1 MILSFQKKFTKIFFT
16 LSVAVFLFSAGNLL
30 AATNLIANPS
40 VEQDSSIKI
49 NQLSTKPVGWN
60 IRESQTQTQSHRVLP
75 PSIFFYP
82 LVPGYDGSKSIII
95 RINKYNGDKVGWYFD
110 PVKIDPTK
118 TYNFSDYYVADTK
131 NYLVAEYTLSDGSKM
146 QVELGEF
153 PKSNSS
159 WKKASASFKP
169 PKNAVSVT
177 VIHYLRSAA
186 SLRTDNYS
194 LAEAENFS
202 DTTPPI
208 ITLKGNKNIRIT
220 LGSSYTDA
228 GATATDNID
237 GDLTSKIMVS
247 NPVNTAKAGNYIIT
261 YNVSDSSGNKAIEIK
276 RGVTVSNSGS
286 TDTTSPV
293 ITLKGNANVSF
304 VVGTTYTDAGAT
316 ATDNIDGDLTSKIV
330 TVNNVNTSVPGTYT
344 VTYNVSDSAGNK
356 AAGVSR
362 TVTVINDSSTD
373 PDPDQTNIISNPSF
387 ENGTANNPTDWLNSN
402 WGTNDTVF
410 SYPVP
415 GHTGSG
421 ASVTIN
427 SYTDGDAKWYFKE
440 VAISP
445 NKQYNFSDYYSST
458 VPSHVVA
465 MFKSSDGTLSY
476 ATLGQAAASSSWTQ
490 FATSFVAPSSAVTVT
505 IFHLIQSVGS
515 LSVDDYSLT
524 QIGGSKTFDQGMV
537 TLSFDDGLPSFY
549 ANGVPI
555 LNSHNIKSTAYVLSN
570 ELGNSDSITVDQM
583 LQMQAQG
590 HEIGSHSKTHPDLT
604 SISAQQMQD
613 EIANSK
619 KDLEALGANIT
630 TFAYPYG
637 NWNSATDQIVK
648 QAGYM
653 GARTALMQDGGQ
665 NFKDGNPFLI
675 KTFSIESNTA
685 VDEMKQLIDQA
696 IQDKA
701 WIVFVMHRVE
711 DSGEQYNT
719 TPATLTAICDYIN
732 SKNVKTVTIN
742 QGIQLMA
749 Q

>member
-131 NYLVAEYTLSDGSKM
+131 NYLVAEYTLSDESKM

-220 LGSSYTDA
+220 LGSS
-228 GATATDNID
+228 
-237 GDLTSKIMVS
+237 
-247 NPVNTAKAGNYIIT
+247 
-261 YNVSDSSGNKAIEIK
+261 
-276 RGVTVSNSGS
+276 
-286 TDTTSPV
+286 
-293 ITLKGNANVSF
+293 
-304 VVGTTYTDAGAT
+304 YTDAGAT

-637 NWNSATDQIVK
+637 NWNSAADQIVK

-675 KTFSIESNTA
+675 KTFSIESNTT